1 MKRLLIF
8 ALVGGV
14 TLWFWQFLS
23 YAIVNLHEPAS
34 RYTPMQDEILAALA
48 PFALEP
54 GQYYLGQP
62 SPEEVASGGWD
73 AAKYQGKPWAVLHWE
88 PVKDSSMV
96 MPIVRSILICILTAG
111 LFYALV
117 RRLRSP
123 SPLNGLTAG
132 VGVGLIGYF
141 FIPYSDFIWYET
153 PGIVAHL
160 IDAVVPW
167 SLVGL
172 LAGKM
177 ASREG

>member
-1 MKRLLIF
+1 
-8 ALVGGV
+8 
-14 TLWFWQFLS
+14 
-23 YAIVNLHEPAS
+23 
-34 RYTPMQDEILAALA
+34 
-48 PFALEP
+48 
-54 GQYYLGQP
+54 
-62 SPEEVASGGWD
+62 
-73 AAKYQGKPWAVLHWE
+73 
-88 PVKDSSMV
+88 MV

-117 RRLRSP
+117 RRLRNP
-123 SPLNGLTAG
+123 SPVNGWMAG

-141 FIPYSDFIWYET
+141 FIPYSDFIWYQT